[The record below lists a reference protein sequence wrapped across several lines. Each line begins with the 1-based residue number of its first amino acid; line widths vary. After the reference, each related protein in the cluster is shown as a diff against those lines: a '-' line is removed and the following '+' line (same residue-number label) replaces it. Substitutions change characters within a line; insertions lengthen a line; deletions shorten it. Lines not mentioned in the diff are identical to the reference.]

1 MNRAGSRV
9 GVRRWSEVWVDRA
22 VASGQ
27 APPTFTALTSSTPA
41 FDPNPTRLPPTLDAG
56 GSSREQQKEKGRK
69 R

>member
-1 MNRAGSRV
+1 MNQAGSRV
-9 GVRRWSEVWVDRA
+9 GVRRWSGVWVDRA

-27 APPTFTALTSSTPA
+27 AHPLFTSLTSSTPA
-41 FDPNPTRLPPTLDAG
+41 FDANPTRRLPTLNAG